1 MLKEI
6 GHDQAVRS
14 DKMSTH
20 VCYRLEIFKARK
32 GMETNISI
40 LSQWLH
46 L

>member
-20 VCYRLEIFKARK
+20 VCYPQEIFKARK
-32 GMETNISI
+32 GMETNISTV
-40 LSQWLH
+40 SQWLH